1 MADLII
7 YMENH
12 QKRVINM
19 FFALIGILLG
29 LAIGLMLPYTYN
41 TAYSL
46 YISVAILACLDSVFG
61 GIKANLEG
69 KFDTGIFI
77 SGFFGNAI
85 LAAFLAYVG
94 DRLGVPL
101 YYAAIFT
108 FGGRLFENFA
118 SIRRILLNRRKER
131 KSKQ

>member
-1 MADLII
+1 M
-7 YMENH
+7 
-12 QKRVINM
+12 
-19 FFALIGILLG
+19 IGILIG
-29 LAIGLMLPYTYN
+29 AIIGFLLPFTYN

-61 GIKANLEG
+61 GVRANLEDN
-69 KFDTGIFI
+69 FDLEIFI

-85 LAAFLAYVG
+85 LAAFLAYLG

-108 FGGRLFENFA
+108 FGSRLFENFGK
-118 SIRRILLNRRKER
+118 IRRILLKRVRKD
-131 KSKQ
+131 SSN

>member
-1 MADLII
+1 
-7 YMENH
+7 
-12 QKRVINM
+12 M
-19 FFALIGILLG
+19 FFALMGILIG
-29 LAIGLMLPYTYN
+29 VIVGLMVPYTYN
-41 TAYSL
+41 PAYSL

-61 GIKANLEG
+61 GLKANLEG
-69 KFDTGIFI
+69 SFDVSIFI

-85 LAAFLAYVG
+85 LAAFLAYIG

-118 SIRRILLNRRKER
+118 GIRRILLFKKN
-131 KSKQ
+131 S